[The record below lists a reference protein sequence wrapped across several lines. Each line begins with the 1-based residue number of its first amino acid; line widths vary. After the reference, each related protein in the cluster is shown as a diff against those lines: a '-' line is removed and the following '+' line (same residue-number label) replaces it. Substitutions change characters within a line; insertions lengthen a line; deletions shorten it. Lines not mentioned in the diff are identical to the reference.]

1 LKARFTEVQG
11 KLKEARKALRGSGS
25 KELEEAPLNQVVAP
39 VAPGGQP
46 QQQPPAAQQSA
57 GAPAGTPQ
65 QAQAQPA
72 KMPTTPQEKVAAAT
86 GAAAALSAQPG
97 GVQKVAAGLK
107 LDPTT
112 MMPKA

>member
-1 LKARFTEVQG
+1 
-11 KLKEARKALRGSGS
+11 
-25 KELEEAPLNQVVAP
+25 
-39 VAPGGQP
+39 
-46 QQQPPAAQQSA
+46 
-57 GAPAGTPQ
+57 
-65 QAQAQPA
+65 
-72 KMPTTPQEKVAAAT
+72 MPTTPQEKVAAAT